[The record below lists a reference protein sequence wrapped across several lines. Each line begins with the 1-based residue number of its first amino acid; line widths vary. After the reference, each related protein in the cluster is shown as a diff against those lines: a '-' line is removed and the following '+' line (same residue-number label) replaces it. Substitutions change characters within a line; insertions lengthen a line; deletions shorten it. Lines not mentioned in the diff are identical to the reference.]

1 MFFFNPLFKVT
12 VIDVYPIYM
21 PAVMVLVPIALPL
34 NYAMDVLLD
43 FQDTM
48 ESPFASPLTFR
59 TVVFC
64 LNFSGNFAA
73 VTLIVGVSLL
83 PLFLVSFGPHTLQ
96 VLA

>member
-12 VIDVYPIYM
+12 VIVALPFFL
-21 PAVMVLVPIALPL
+21 PAVMVLVPFALPL
-34 NYAMDVLLD
+34 TFAMDVLLD

-48 ESPFASPLTFR
+48 ESPFASQLTFR

-83 PLFLVSFGPHTLQ
+83 PLFLVSFVPHTLQ